1 MFVFYLLW
9 RGSQAHLPRLV
20 SKLTT
25 RQGIAPRDGSEEH
38 RARNQAGKRHAAP
51 DGKPDRRLF
60 VEQKCPSH
68 EADQEPG
75 RNDAQGAV
83 QTVEDLIL
91 EDHVPILLSFRVCVK
106 PKRQKSTA
114 AVIGHYL
121 ALGTGRPPQRPVPCQ
136 FTMLPCGARPLNGG
150 AHPVRWRSDHS
161 STRTWIAGGYPNGG
175 HQPLECCDAWE
186 YGW

>member
-1 MFVFYLLW
+1 MW
-9 RGSQAHLPRLV
+9 RESQAHLPRLV
-20 SKLTT
+20 GKLAT
-25 RQGIAPRDGSEEH
+25 RQDITPRDRGEEDC
-38 RARNQAGKRHAAP
+38 ARNQADKRHGAP
-51 DGKPDRRLF
+51 YRIPCRRLF
-60 VEQKCPSH
+60 VEQKGPPH
-68 EADQEPG
+68 QTNHEPG
-75 RNDAQGAV
+75 GNDAQGAV

-91 EDHVPILLSFRVCVK
+91 EDHVPIILSFRVCVK
-106 PKRQKSTA
+106 PKRRKSTA

-136 FTMLPCGARPLNGG
+136 FTMFPCGARPLNGG